1 MTIIAT
7 YLSMFAV
14 DDSFDTIQIKC
25 DREVSRGAFV
35 FVEKCKPII
44 VLFFAHNLLNDRTSI
59 IATKFEEQ
67 QILLIQQRFF
77 G

>member
-7 YLSMFAV
+7 YISMFAV

-35 FVEKCKPII
+35 FVDKYNPII
-44 VLFFAHNLLNDRTSI
+44 LCFSLT
-59 IATKFEEQ
+59 TC
-67 QILLIQQRFF
+67 
-77 G
+77 